1 MFAKI
6 DAIDILIELFKNKVA
21 LTPKIRD
28 ELSTPLEYGYA
39 YPLNVF
45 TKIRTIPLSDE
56 VIAEYEK
63 LQKLGLGKGELEA
76 IAFCKTRKCI
86 FVTNDKKAREVAKK
100 NGILVLSLQ
109 AVLKAIW
116 KKKIKNKNEV
126 KQILERIKDVDN
138 LSISLEVEK
147 EIFED

>member
-1 MFAKI
+1 
-6 DAIDILIELFKNKVA
+6 
-21 LTPKIRD
+21 
-28 ELSTPLEYGYA
+28 
-39 YPLNVF
+39 
-45 TKIRTIPLSDE
+45 
-56 VIAEYEK
+56 
-63 LQKLGLGKGELEA
+63 
-76 IAFCKTRKCI
+76 
-86 FVTNDKKAREVAKK
+86 
-100 NGILVLSLQ
+100 LVLSLQ